1 MRSLHKQNIGYLYIL
16 PWIIGFLTFQIY
28 PFFMSFY
35 YSFTNFSMVREP
47 VFIGLA
53 NYIEMF
59 TRDRNYFGSVRVTLI
74 YVFVGV
80 PLKLAFALMVAV
92 LMNMK
97 FKGINLFRTLYYL
110 PSILGGSVTI
120 ALLWR
125 FLFSRSGVVNQ
136 FLGRFYIPPVD
147 WLGSDRWALFTVIL
161 LTVWQFGSS
170 MVIFLAGLKQV
181 PNELYEAARVDGSGR
196 LHSFLKITIPYLTPM
211 ILFNLIMQTI
221 IAMQQF
227 SSVWNITGGGPLR
240 ATYLYGIMLY
250 ETGFI
255 FLRMGYASAMTWVL
269 FAIIMLLTV
278 LIFKTSSFW
287 VYYEDGSKK

>member
-1 MRSLHKQNIGYLYIL
+1 MRSIRNQNIGYLYIL
-16 PWIIGFLTFQIY
+16 PWVVGFLAFQIY

-35 YSFTNFSMVREP
+35 YSFTNFTLVRDP
-47 VFIGLA
+47 VLIGFN

-59 TRDRNYFGSVRVTLI
+59 TNDRVYFHSARVTLI

-80 PLKLAFALMVAV
+80 PMKLAFALFVAV

-97 FKGINLFRTLYYL
+97 FRMINLFRTLYYL

-136 FLGRFYIPPVD
+136 ILDTFSITRVD

-181 PNELYEAARVDGSGR
+181 PTELYEAATVDGSGK
-196 LHSFLKITIPYLTPM
+196 LHSFVKITLPYLTPM

-221 IAMQQF
+221 VAMQQF
-227 SSVWNITGGGPLR
+227 SSVFNITGGGPLR

-250 ETGFI
+250 EAGFR

-269 FAIIMLLTV
+269 FAIIMLFTV
-278 LIFKTSSFW
+278 MIFKSSSFW
-287 VYYEDGSKK
+287 VYYEDGTKK